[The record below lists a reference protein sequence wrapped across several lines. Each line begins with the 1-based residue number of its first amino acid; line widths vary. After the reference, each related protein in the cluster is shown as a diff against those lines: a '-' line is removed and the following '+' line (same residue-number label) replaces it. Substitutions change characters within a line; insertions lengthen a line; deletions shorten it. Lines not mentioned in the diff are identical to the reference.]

1 MALKKLKIVGY
12 EDKAFST
19 KTGNSFTMMVNPATY
34 DEKKKIRYSKD
45 DAIDGGNMPS
55 YLGYQDETLTLDFVI
70 DATGVLTKAG
80 DENFGKSIPEMI
92 EKIEKTVYV
101 YVGNAHEPPYLQ
113 VEWGT
118 LNFQG
123 RLKDMSVKLVMF
135 APDGMPIRAKVNM
148 TLVKYVEEATQK
160 RLKNKS
166 SPDLSHL
173 VTVKAGDTLPGLCLQ
188 IYKSAMYCA
197 DVARVNGLSGFR
209 QLEPGMQLLFPPLS
223 ND

>member
-19 KTGNSFTMMVNPATY
+19 KTGNSFTMMVNPANY

-45 DAIDGGNMPS
+45 DAIDGGNMPA

-188 IYKSAMYCA
+188 IYKSAMYCT

>member
-19 KTGNSFTMMVNPATY
+19 KTGNSFTMMVNPANY

>member
-188 IYKSAMYCA
+188 IYKSAMYCT

>member
-19 KTGNSFTMMVNPATY
+19 VTGNSFTMMVNPANY
-34 DEKKKIRYSKD
+34 DEKKRIRYSKD
-45 DAIDGGNMPS
+45 DAIDGGNMPA

-80 DENFGKSIPEMI
+80 DENFGKTIPEMI
-92 EKIEKTVYV
+92 KKIEKTVYE
-101 YVGNAHEPPYLQ
+101 YVGDAHESPYLQ

-123 RLKDMSVKLVMF
+123 RLKDMNVKFVMF

-173 VTVKAGDTLPGLCLQ
+173 VTVTSGDTLPGLCQ
-188 IYKSAMYCA
+188 RIYKSALYCT
-197 DVARVNGLSGFR
+197 DVARVNGLNGFR
-209 QLEPGMQLLFPPLS
+209 RLEPGMQLLFPPLM
-223 ND
+223 DD

>member
-19 KTGNSFTMMVNPATY
+19 KTGNSFTMMVNPANY

-173 VTVKAGDTLPGLCLQ
+173 VTVNAGDTLPGLCLQ

-209 QLEPGMQLLFPPLS
+209 QLEPGMQLLFPPLT

>member
-12 EDKAFST
+12 EDMAFST
-19 KTGNSFTMMVNPATY
+19 KTGNSFTMMVNPANY
-34 DEKKKIRYSKD
+34 DEKKRIRYSKD
-45 DAIDGGNMPS
+45 DAIDGGNMPA
-55 YLGYQDETLTLDFVI
+55 YLGYEDETLTLDFVI

-123 RLKDMSVKLVMF
+123 RLKDMNVKLVMF

-188 IYKSAMYCA
+188 IYKSAMYCT

>member
-19 KTGNSFTMMVNPATY
+19 KTGNSFTMMVNPANY

-188 IYKSAMYCA
+188 IYKSAMYCT

-209 QLEPGMQLLFPPLS
+209 QLEPGMQLLFPPLT

>member
-19 KTGNSFTMMVNPATY
+19 KTGNSFTMMVNPANY

-188 IYKSAMYCA
+188 IYKSAMYCT

>member
-19 KTGNSFTMMVNPATY
+19 KTGNSFTMMVNPANY

-209 QLEPGMQLLFPPLS
+209 QLEPGMQLLFPPLT

>member
-19 KTGNSFTMMVNPATY
+19 KTGNSFTMMVNPANY

-55 YLGYQDETLTLDFVI
+55 YMGYQDETLTLDFVI

-188 IYKSAMYCA
+188 IYKSAMYCT

-209 QLEPGMQLLFPPLS
+209 QLEPGMQLLFPPLT